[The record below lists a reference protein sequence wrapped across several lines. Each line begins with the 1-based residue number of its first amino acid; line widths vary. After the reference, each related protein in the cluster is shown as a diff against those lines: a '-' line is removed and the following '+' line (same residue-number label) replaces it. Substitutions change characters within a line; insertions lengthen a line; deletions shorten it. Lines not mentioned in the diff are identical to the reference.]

1 MARITKAMVN
11 EWWNNTPFWLMEN
24 ITGYR
29 QDDFSPEDGYQDFVD
44 ACDTWWDNL
53 SFNEFRINFEE
64 ILHMYMMNKILNANH
79 NQCNEKAIKN
89 CLYKLV

>member
-1 MARITKAMVN
+1 MNLICFYCFFIWEIHLEKRRIIRIK
-11 EWWNNTPFWLMEN
+11 
-24 ITGYR
+24 
-29 QDDFSPEDGYQDFVD
+29 
-44 ACDTWWDNL
+44 